1 MYANVTGVSS
11 RALTSHV
18 RLLDAVRNLSGRLS
32 FQCQFRAQL
41 VIAHHALRSW
51 CGEANGRPD
60 RCVVDQ
66 LQELRRRVGGRA
78 EAAHHQADTT
88 PLSPF
93 RATSYPDFVKILILA
108 RSEICAGAA
117 VFARRPRPRAPS
129 CTDLAADTWRPAP
142 KPRRIAISLKKR
154 PRFSFRGMSRLAG
167 ICRSSLLAKGHE
179 RASLQRAVAAST
191 RQLIPYCLTRS
202 RIRRKNILA
211 ILIDPF
217 A

>member
-1 MYANVTGVSS
+1 VTGVSP

-66 LQELRRRVGGRA
+66 LQELRRRGGGRA

-88 PLSPF
+88 PLSPV

-154 PRFSFRGMSRLAG
+154 PRFSFSRYVAPCGHLPQLVA
-167 ICRSSLLAKGHE
+167 RKGP
-179 RASLQRAVAAST
+179 RKGKSST
-191 RQLIPYCLTRS
+191 RG
-202 RIRRKNILA
+202 RRLNST
-211 ILIDPF
+211 IDSVLF
-217 A
+217 NKISN